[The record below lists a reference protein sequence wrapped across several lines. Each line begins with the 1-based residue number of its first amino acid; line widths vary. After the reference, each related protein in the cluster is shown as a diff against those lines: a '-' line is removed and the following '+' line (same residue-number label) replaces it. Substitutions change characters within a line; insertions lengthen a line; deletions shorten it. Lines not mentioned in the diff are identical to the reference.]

1 MISVKDKNGTGGC
14 YSMIHSDCKD
24 CEYYDGCNKR
34 YPCKLDNPL
43 RCTIL
48 HRWVKEKRITK
59 GLK

>member
-1 MISVKDKNGTGGC
+1 MIS
-14 YSMIHSDCKD
+14 SDCKD

-48 HRWVKEKRITK
+48 HRWVKEKRFK
-59 GLK
+59 GLIQ